1 MSGSI
6 SEQWL
11 VCDGIKTRYLEAGK
25 ENSDSVLF
33 VHGLGSAADRW
44 LDIPLGLALYYHT
57 IAIDLPGF
65 GAADK
70 PEGGFGYSIGEYA
83 AYIAS
88 AVRVLGLDGRNTTLV
103 GHSLGGYIAAEVAI
117 RDRELVNKL
126 VLFDSSGMLNGP
138 TELLT
143 QYLAA
148 AMNPSRESVRP
159 VLEKLVAN
167 AARIPDILVDGFVYR
182 MGLPGAKNA
191 FRLAYENSVNTQI
204 TADRLARIS
213 GIPTLLIWGK
223 EDRLIPP
230 EYLPVF
236 QNAISGSTALQVE
249 DAGHAPFAE
258 KPALACELIHR
269 FLASAPK

>member
-11 VCDGIKTRYLEAGK
+11 VCNGIKTRYLEAGR
-25 ENSDSVLF
+25 EDSDSILF
-33 VHGLGSAADRW
+33 IHGLGSSADRW
-44 LDIPLGLALYYHT
+44 LDIPLGLGLYYHT
-57 IAIDLPGF
+57 VAIDLPGF
-65 GAADK
+65 GMADK
-70 PEGGFGYSIGEYA
+70 PAEGFGYSIGEYA
-83 AYIAS
+83 SYVAEA
-88 AVRVLGLDGRNTTLV
+88 ARALGLGGNITLV

-117 RDRELVNKL
+117 RNRSLANKL

-138 TELLT
+138 TELLA

-167 AARIPDILVDGFVYR
+167 PIRIPDILVDGFVYR

-204 TADRLARIS
+204 TAERLARIS
-213 GIPTLLIWGK
+213 GVQTLVVWGK
-223 EDRLIPP
+223 EDKLIPP
-230 EYLPVF
+230 EFLPAF
-236 QNAISGSTALQVE
+236 QNAISGSTALLVE

-269 FLASAPK
+269 FLSAAPK